1 MVRPVA
7 NRPSATQGVVFGFFG
22 VLAFSFTLPFT
33 RIVVADIN
41 PLFVGGGRAVVAAV
55 LAIIVLAIVRP
66 LRPRGRQWMRL
77 AVVAVGVVAGFP
89 VLTSLA
95 LQTVPATHGA
105 VVIGLLPVATAIAAV
120 LRGGERPS
128 LLFWLAS
135 SVGAVAVVGFVIL
148 TSGGFSGLH
157 LADLLL
163 LGAVALAAIG
173 YSEGALLSRELGSW
187 QTICWAL
194 IVGLPAMLPL
204 ALAGTAGGWPQA
216 DAASWASFA
225 YLAVISQFVGFFAW
239 YRGLAI
245 GPIARV
251 SQIQLIQPVM
261 TIAWSALILGEQLT
275 LLVLVGA
282 VVVLLCAVTAV
293 RSRIRTA

>member
-33 RIVVADIN
+33 RIAVADIN

>member
-1 MVRPVA
+1 M

-33 RIVVADIN
+33 RIAVADIN

>member
-7 NRPSATQGVVFGFFG
+7 NHPSATQGVVFGFFG

-33 RIVVADIN
+33 RIAVADIN
-41 PLFVGGGRAVVAAV
+41 PLFVGGGRAVVAAI

-173 YSEGALLSRELGSW
+173 YAEGALLSRELGSW

>member
-33 RIVVADIN
+33 RIAVADIN

-77 AVVAVGVVAGFP
+77 AIVAVGVVAGFP